1 MKNIQQ
7 EQQTEATN
15 YLLLLSVMLSR
26 TFILLKIIALHLVSG
41 SDVPKGRQQMQPFGK
56 LIQCTWSDWM
66 VDD

>member
-1 MKNIQQ
+1 MKKIQQ
-7 EQQTEATN
+7 GQQTEATN
-15 YLLLLSVMLSR
+15 YLLLLSVMLSW
-26 TFILLKIIALHLVSG
+26 TYILLKRIALLLVRG